1 MLWSGDGIG
10 NKMTLLFNEDYP
22 RICPRK
28 GVWNLE
34 FGAWCVRG
42 QLHVLCWRTLCI
54 SSVYRVTDFVISFI
68 CDNDEKEESLA
79 LSVTFV
85 NFADIALDEL
95 HLEFR
100 QTISMRNSELPPL
113 RTSFTRLHLVLCWWH
128 RIQRIS
134 DLWCNSELPPLETYW
149 ISLTGL

>member
-1 MLWSGDGIG
+1 ML
-10 NKMTLLFNEDYP
+10 
-22 RICPRK
+22 
-28 GVWNLE
+28 GV
-34 FGAWCVRG
+34 VRG
-42 QLHVLCWRTLCI
+42 QLLVLCWRTLCI

-113 RTSFTRLHLVLCWWH
+113 RTSFTRLHLVLCW
-128 RIQRIS
+128 
-134 DLWCNSELPPLETYW
+134 
-149 ISLTGL
+149 